1 MSDLVHSV
9 IPTET
14 QGGGELSLWNMNY
27 PHPLMLSAFGI
38 RFDLVLCSC
47 WIELLSALLLKP
59 PSHITASLKTS
70 DSGNRNYGQLMLG
83 IHEIIDSTGT
93 NN

>member
-1 MSDLVHSV
+1 VEH
-9 IPTET
+9 
-14 QGGGELSLWNMNY
+14 ELSPPPY
-27 PHPLMLSAFGI
+27 VISIGI
-38 RFDLVLCSC
+38 RFDLILYSC
-47 WIELLSALLLKP
+47 WIELLSALLKP

>member
-14 QGGGELSLWNMNY
+14 QGGGDLSLWNMNY
-27 PHPLMLSAFGI
+27 THPLMLSAFGI
-38 RFDLVLCSC
+38 RFDLILCSC
-47 WIELLSALLLKP
+47 WTELLSALLKP

-83 IHEIIDSTGT
+83 IHEIIYSTGT